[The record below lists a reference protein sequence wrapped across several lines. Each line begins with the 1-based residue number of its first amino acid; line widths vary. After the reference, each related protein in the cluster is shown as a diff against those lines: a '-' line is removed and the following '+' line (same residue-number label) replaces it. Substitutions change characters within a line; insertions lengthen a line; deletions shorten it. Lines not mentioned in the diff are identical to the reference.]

1 MKKLAFLFL
10 LTVTLI
16 IFLSLESCSNCSRS
30 GNERRRQVKKEE
42 QFQTANDSQAN
53 NSDERSNRRKATL
66 RSSGKRTVVK
76 MTQRSGVYEIPVKIN
91 GLELNFIF
99 DTGASSIS
107 ISQAEAVTMM
117 RQGKID
123 ESDIIGESQ
132 FSDANGDVSVGT
144 VIRLRSVQI
153 GDRELQNVEA
163 SVVNNIKAPLLLG
176 QSALAQFG
184 KISIDYSRQE
194 ISLE

>member
-1 MKKLAFLFL
+1 MKKQVFLFF
-10 LTVTLI
+10 LTVAATA
-16 IFLSLESCSNCSRS
+16 FSSLESCSNCSRS
-30 GNERRRQVKKEE
+30 GNKRRRQAKTEE
-42 QFQTANDSQAN
+42 PYQPSDDRLAN
-53 NSDERSNRRKATL
+53 NPDDRSNRRKPTL

-76 MTQRSGVYEIPVKIN
+76 MTQRGGVYEIPIKIN
-91 GLELNFIF
+91 GLELDFII

-107 ISQAEAVTMM
+107 ISQAEAVTMQ

-123 ESDIIGESQ
+123 ESDIIGERQ
-132 FSDANGDVSVGT
+132 FSDANGDISVGM

-184 KISIDYSRQE
+184 KISIDYNRQE
-194 ISLE
+194 ISFE